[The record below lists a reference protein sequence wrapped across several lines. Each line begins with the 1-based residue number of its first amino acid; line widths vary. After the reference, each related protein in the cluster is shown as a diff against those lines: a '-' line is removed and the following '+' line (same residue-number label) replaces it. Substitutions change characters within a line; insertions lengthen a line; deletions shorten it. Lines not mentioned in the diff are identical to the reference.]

1 MAMKIYKTVPFRAFR
16 SELHNEN
23 DECTRLKKIYYDN
36 MDSDNNFKK
45 LMTITV
51 KHKIVLDFMTIFNA
65 IIRGKGR
72 LEGENLLIALNLM
85 KRITQRVKIQLNQM
99 KKLGNLMNHPDAWKT
114 NEIYY
119 KKLIKAVYE
128 CILYI

>member
-1 MAMKIYKTVPFRAFR
+1 MHKTVSFRGFR

-36 MDSDNNFKK
+36 MDTNNNFKK
-45 LMTITV
+45 LMVITV
-51 KHKIVLDFMTIFNA
+51 KHKIVLDFMAIFNA

-72 LEGENLLIALNLM
+72 LEGEDKLMALNLM
-85 KRITQRVKIQLNQM
+85 KRITQRIKIQINQM
-99 KKLGNLMNHPDAWKT
+99 RKLGQIMDQPDAWRG

-119 KKLIKAVYE
+119 KKLMKAIYSA
-128 CILYI
+128 ILLC

>member
-1 MAMKIYKTVPFRAFR
+1 MYKHQSFRNFR
-16 SELHNEN
+16 SDLHTDD

-36 MDSDNNFKK
+36 MDVDNNFKK

-72 LEGENLLIALNLM
+72 LEGENLLLALNLM
-85 KRITQRVKIQLNQM
+85 KRITQRVKIQINQM
-99 KKLGNLMNHPDAWKT
+99 KKLGALMNYPDSWKA
-114 NEIYY
+114 NEMYY
-119 KKLIKAVYE
+119 KKLLKAVYSV
-128 CILYI
+128 ILY

>member
-1 MAMKIYKTVPFRAFR
+1 MYKHQSFRNFR
-16 SELHNEN
+16 SDLHTDD
-23 DECTRLKKIYYDN
+23 DECTRLKKIYYDS
-36 MDSDNNFKK
+36 MDIDNNFKK

-72 LEGENLLIALNLM
+72 LEGDDKLMALNLM
-85 KRITQRVKIQLNQM
+85 KRITQRVKIQINQM
-99 KKLGNLMNHPDAWKT
+99 KKLGNLMNYPDAWKA

-119 KKLIKAVYE
+119 KKLLKAIYTS
-128 CILYI
+128 ILY

>member
-1 MAMKIYKTVPFRAFR
+1 MRLAMYKHVSFRNFR
-16 SELHNEN
+16 SDLHTDD

-36 MDSDNNFKK
+36 MDVDNNFKK

-72 LEGENLLIALNLM
+72 LEGENLLLALNLM
-85 KRITQRVKIQLNQM
+85 KRITQRVKIQINQM
-99 KKLGNLMNHPDAWKT
+99 KKLGAIMNHPDAWQA

-119 KKLIKAVYE
+119 KKLLKAVYSA
-128 CILYI
+128 ILY

>member
-1 MAMKIYKTVPFRAFR
+1 MDKVKRFSFRKFR
-16 SELHNEN
+16 SELHNDN
-23 DECTRLKKIYYDN
+23 DECKRLKKIFYDD
-36 MDSDNNFKK
+36 MDNNNNFKK

-65 IIRGKGR
+65 IIKGRGR
-72 LEGENLLIALNLM
+72 LEGDDKLMALNLM

-99 KKLGNLMNHPDAWKT
+99 KKLGPIMNQTDAWKA

-119 KKLIKAVYE
+119 KKLLKAVYSA
-128 CILYI
+128 ILY

>member
-1 MAMKIYKTVPFRAFR
+1 
-16 SELHNEN
+16 
-23 DECTRLKKIYYDN
+23 
-36 MDSDNNFKK
+36 MDVDNNFKK

-72 LEGENLLIALNLM
+72 LEGENLLLALNLM
-85 KRITQRVKIQLNQM
+85 KRITQRVKIQINQM
-99 KKLGNLMNHPDAWKT
+99 KKLGALMNYPDAWQA

-119 KKLIKAVYE
+119 KKLLKAVYSV
-128 CILYI
+128 ILY

>member
-1 MAMKIYKTVPFRAFR
+1 MYKHVSFRNFR
-16 SELHNEN
+16 SDLHTDD

-36 MDSDNNFKK
+36 MDVDNNFKK

-72 LEGENLLIALNLM
+72 LEGENLLLALNLM
-85 KRITQRVKIQLNQM
+85 KRITQRVKIQINQM
-99 KKLGNLMNHPDAWKT
+99 KKLGALMNYPDSWKA
-114 NEIYY
+114 NEMYY
-119 KKLIKAVYE
+119 KKLLKAVYSV
-128 CILYI
+128 ILYQRI